1 MPTARARAGGAVG
14 AAVDSPLVTPASPN
28 ARAIALIE
36 EFKAGIAEVLPQA
49 RALRRQI
56 HADPY
61 IGGFEQPTADLLTA
75 ALGGDATPIAGTGF
89 WTRRGPAGP
98 SIALRSELDAL
109 PIAEDTGVEWAST
122 NGAMHACGHDVH
134 MAATWA
140 VLKAAEKID
149 LPVGLLSIFQPREEC
164 QPSGAP
170 DVLNTG
176 LLPDHDVRSVIGAHV
191 QPRVLAGLVSTGIGG
206 VNAAADAFD
215 IVVRGHGGH
224 GGYPH
229 VTIDPVPILA
239 SIASGLFELVGR
251 LIDPTHPALISIGRI
266 EAGATHNII
275 PDSGMLQGIIRTMHE
290 TDRRLLHAEVR
301 RFAEHTAAARGATAE
316 VTLLRGDPVLAN
328 DHELVVTLDPLLE
341 AAGLTVADE
350 PFRSL
355 GADDFSH
362 FGQHVPIVMMFVG
375 TGEEPDT
382 RYDVGLH
389 HAQYLPAEETI
400 ETVAVALA
408 SGYVA
413 GAQLAG
419 TL

>member
-1 MPTARARAGGAVG
+1 VAVRRHGHAEAVNCPT
-14 AAVDSPLVTPASPN
+14 VTSAWPNPPAS
-28 ARAIALIE
+28 ALIE
-36 EFKAGIAEVLPQA
+36 QFIAGIDEVLPQA
-49 RALRRQI
+49 RALRRAI
-56 HADPY
+56 HSDPY
-61 IGGFEQPTADLLTA
+61 IGGFEQPTADLLQA
-75 ALGGDATPIAGTGF
+75 ALGRPTTSVADTGF
-89 WTRRGPAGP
+89 WTRLGPPGATV
-98 SIALRSELDAL
+98 ALRSELDAL
-109 PIAEDTGVEWAST
+109 PIAEDTGVDWAAT

-134 MAATWA
+134 MAAVWA
-140 VLKAAEKID
+140 VLKAAESVQ
-149 LPVGLLSIFQPREEC
+149 LPAGLLGIYQPREEC

-170 DVLNTG
+170 DILRTG
-176 LLPDHDVRSVIGAHV
+176 LLADLDVRSVIGAHV
-191 QPRVLAGLVSTGIGG
+191 QPRVAAGLVSSGIGG

-224 GGYPH
+224 GAYPH

-239 SIASGLFELVGR
+239 SIASGLYELVGR
-251 LIDPTHPALISIGRI
+251 LIDPTHAALISIGRI

-275 PDSGMLQGIIRTMHE
+275 PDSAMLQGIIRTMHE
-290 TDRRLLHAEVR
+290 SDRRVLHAEVR

-328 DHELVVTLDPLLE
+328 DHDLVKSLDPVLQ
-341 AAGLTVADE
+341 AAGLQVADQ

-375 TGEEPDT
+375 TGEEAGT
-382 RYDVGLH
+382 RHDIGLH
-389 HAQYLPAEETI
+389 HARYLPDEDTI
-400 ETVAVALA
+400 RTVALALA

-413 GAQLAG
+413 GARLAG

>member
-1 MPTARARAGGAVG
+1 M
-14 AAVDSPLVTPASPN
+14 
-28 ARAIALIE
+28 
-36 EFKAGIAEVLPQA
+36 AGIDGVLPQA
-49 RALRRQI
+49 KALRRAI

-61 IGGFEQPTADLLTA
+61 IGGFEQPTSDLLSA
-75 ALGGDATPIAGTGF
+75 ALGRRTTPVAGTGF
-89 WTRRGPAGP
+89 WTRLGPDGPAV
-98 SIALRSELDAL
+98 ALRSELDAL
-109 PIAEDTGVEWAST
+109 PISEETGVDWASG

-134 MAATWA
+134 MAAAWA
-140 VLKAAEKID
+140 LLRAAEALE
-149 LPVGLLSIFQPREEC
+149 LPVGMLGIFQPREEC

-170 DVLNTG
+170 DVLDSG
-176 LLPDHDVRSVIGAHV
+176 LLHSQDVRSVIGAHV
-191 QPRVLAGLVSTGIGG
+191 QPRVRAGLISSGIGG

-224 GGYPH
+224 GAYPH

-239 SIASGLFELVGR
+239 TIASGLYELVGR
-251 LIDPTHPALISIGRI
+251 LIDPTRAALISIGRI

-290 TDRRLLHAEVR
+290 SDRRLLHAEVR

-328 DHELVVTLDPLLE
+328 DHDLVVTLDPLLQ
-341 AAGLTVADE
+341 AAGLCVADE

-375 TGEEPDT
+375 TGEEADT
-382 RYDVGLH
+382 RHDVGLH
-389 HAQYLPAEETI
+389 HAQYLPGEETI
-400 ETVAVALA
+400 RTVAVALA
-408 SGYVA
+408 AGYVA
-413 GAQLAG
+413 GARLAG
-419 TL
+419 AI

>member
-1 MPTARARAGGAVG
+1 M
-14 AAVDSPLVTPASPN
+14 
-28 ARAIALIE
+28 
-36 EFKAGIAEVLPQA
+36 AGIDDVLPRA
-49 RALRRQI
+49 TALRRAI

-61 IGGFEQPTADLLTA
+61 IGGFEQPTSDLLSA
-75 ALGGDATPIAGTGF
+75 ALDRRTIPVAGTGF
-89 WTRRGPAGP
+89 WTRLGPDGAAV
-98 SIALRSELDAL
+98 ALRSELDAL
-109 PIAEDTGVEWAST
+109 PISEDTGVAWASG

-134 MAATWA
+134 MAAAWA
-140 VLKAAEKID
+140 VLKAAEAID
-149 LPVGLLSIFQPREEC
+149 LPAGLLGIFQPREEC

-170 DVLNTG
+170 DVLDSG
-176 LLPDHDVRSVIGAHV
+176 LLESQDVRSVIGAHV
-191 QPRVLAGLVSTGIGG
+191 QPRVRAGLISSGIGG

-224 GGYPH
+224 GAYPH

-239 SIASGLFELVGR
+239 TIASGLFELVGR
-251 LIDPTHPALISIGRI
+251 LIDPTRAALISIGRI

-290 TDRRLLHAEVR
+290 SDRRLLHAEVR

-328 DHELVVTLDPLLE
+328 DHDLVVALDPLLE
-341 AAGLTVADE
+341 AAGLSVADE

-375 TGEEPDT
+375 TGEEADT
-382 RYDVGLH
+382 RHDVGLH
-389 HAQYLPAEETI
+389 HAQYLPGEDTI
-400 ETVAVALA
+400 RTVATALA
-408 SGYVA
+408 AGYLA
-413 GAQLAG
+413 GAHLAG
-419 TL
+419 AL